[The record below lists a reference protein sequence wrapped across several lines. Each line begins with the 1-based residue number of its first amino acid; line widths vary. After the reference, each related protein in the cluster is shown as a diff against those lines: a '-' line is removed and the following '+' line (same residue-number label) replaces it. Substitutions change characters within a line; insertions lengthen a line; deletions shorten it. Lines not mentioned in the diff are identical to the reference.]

1 MSLPDPASLDRR
13 LGPLDA
19 SAIVISNVIG
29 VGIFTTPGVVAS
41 MVPSAAAML
50 AVWAFGGALAFAGAL
65 AYAEL
70 AAWRPQAGGEYVYL
84 RESFGSLAGFLTGWT
99 SFVAG
104 FSGAIAFGSVA
115 VAGYLDRFIPGAGDA
130 TVLAGWHV
138 GPLGL
143 VVSVRALVAIT
154 IIVTL
159 ALVQVRGV
167 RPGRLLQNSLTTVTV
182 GALVAFVVAGLI
194 VAGSAGGRRCRG
206 APAAG
211 QRLAHRDGAGDVQLH
226 RVERGGVR
234 RGRSSQ
240 SDAQRADCAR
250 AGHRAAWS
258 CLYLA
263 LNTLYL
269 RVVPRHELIGAIGV
283 GEIAA
288 GRLFGSAAAS
298 MFAGVAILIILSSL
312 SAWTLAGPRIY
323 FAMARDGVFLPSAAR
338 VHPRYRTP
346 AIAIFAQTAWSAL
359 LVLSGTF
366 EQLLTYTGFSV
377 ILFSALAVLS
387 LFFVRIRG
395 KDTDT
400 FRAWGYPWAPA
411 IFCLV
416 SFTIVANTIV
426 SAPGPRSPAWASS
439 RRACRSTGGRRS
451 RLEPRCRQERWTADV

>member
-1 MSLPDPASLDRR
+1 MTLPDAASLDRR

-130 TVLAGWHV
+130 TVLTEWHL

-143 VVSVRALVAIT
+143 VVSTRALVAIT
-154 IIVTL
+154 IIVAL

-182 GALVAFVVAGLI
+182 SALVAFVIAGLI
-194 VAGSAGGRRCRG
+194 VAK
-206 APAAG
+206 APQAA
-211 QRLAHRDGAGDVQLH
+211 AAVVQQPPANGWLTAM
-226 RVERGGVR
+226 VPVMFSYTGWNAAVYVAEEVR
-234 RGRSSQ
+234 NPTRNVPIALGIGTASVVV
-240 SDAQRADCAR
+240 
-250 AGHRAAWS
+250 
-258 CLYLA
+258 LYLA

-298 MFAGVAILIILSSL
+298 MFAAVAILIILSSL

-323 FAMARDGVFLPSAAR
+323 FAMARDGLFLRSAAR
-338 VHPRYRTP
+338 IHPHYRTP

-359 LVLSGTF
+359 LVLFWSTF

-411 IFCLV
+411 IFCIV
-416 SFTIVANTIV
+416 SFTIVANTIA
-426 SAPGPRSPAWASS
+426 SAPLPAFTGLGVIAAGVPVYWWTKGRSAP
-439 RRACRSTGGRRS
+439 
-451 RLEPRCRQERWTADV
+451 TA